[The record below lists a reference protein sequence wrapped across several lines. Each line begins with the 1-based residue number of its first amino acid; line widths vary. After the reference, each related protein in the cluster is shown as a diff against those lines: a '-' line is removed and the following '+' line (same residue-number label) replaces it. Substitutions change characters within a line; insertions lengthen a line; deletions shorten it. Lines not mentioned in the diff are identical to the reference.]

1 MKTLALFLLLP
12 AAAAMAG
19 ENPLSDFNR
28 IAYGQVKSWLLKSA
42 EKMPEENYSFRPTE
56 EIRSFGQLIGHVSD
70 AQYLFCSAALGEKNP
85 APGIEKSKSSKAD
98 LIAALKDA
106 QAYCDRAYNPMTD
119 AQGVQMVKFMGME
132 MAKLSVICVNIAHLS
147 EHYGN
152 LVTYLRLK
160 HIVPPSTE
168 QMAAARK

>member
-85 APGIEKSKSSKAD
+85 APGIEKSKSSKED
-98 LIAALKDA
+98 LIAALNDA
-106 QAYCDRAYNPMTD
+106 QAYCDRA
-119 AQGVQMVKFMGME
+119 
-132 MAKLSVICVNIAHLS
+132 
-147 EHYGN
+147 
-152 LVTYLRLK
+152 
-160 HIVPPSTE
+160 
-168 QMAAARK
+168 